1 MPDYKFDDLNNLGG
15 AIGAGIADLGG
26 YTARAAAQANAVSA
40 ASQSAQGQFNQSSAN
55 AANAQNLESM
65 MNQYQFNAAQ
75 AASANNFTESMW
87 QRSADWNEA
96 MWEKQAAFNA
106 EQAQIQRDWQERM
119 SNTQYQ
125 RAIQDM
131 SAAGLN
137 PILAVTGGGGLG
149 GAGIPGGA
157 TASVGGAQMSSAQGA
172 MASGGL
178 LGANSASEG
187 NYQGQMEFMSGT
199 LGLIS
204 AVISGL
210 STAMNAAGGLG
221 GFGESLIGSL
231 GEIFDVKNWGKKFFT
246 GIMDS
251 YSDGKYTRDKISKMK
266 DTDQTPPIVV
276 DTRGVK
282 KK

>member
-1 MPDYKFDDLNNLGG
+1 M
-15 AIGAGIADLGG
+15 
-26 YTARAAAQANAVSA
+26 
-40 ASQSAQGQFNQSSAN
+40 
-55 AANAQNLESM
+55 ANAQNVQSM
-65 MNQYQFNAAQ
+65 ANQYGFNEAQ
-75 AASANNFTESMW
+75 ATMANNFTESMW

-125 RAIQDM
+125 RAIADM

-157 TASVGGAQMSSAQGA
+157 AASVGGASMGSAQGA

-231 GEIFDVKNWGKKFFT
+231 GEIFDVKNWGKKLFT
-246 GIMDS
+246 GVMDA
-251 YSDGKYTRDKISKMK
+251 YSDGKYTRDKIEKMK
-266 DTDQTPPIVV
+266 DIDQTPPIVI
-276 DTRGVK
+276 DTRGK
-282 KK
+282 KN